1 MALASPWRLPAAR
14 SNVTVNTHGG
24 TWRLA
29 LYTCYRGDLVG
40 PRILN
45 WIKASTDRMEIFANR
60 MEVFADGVVAFPAST
75 VEQRADLWK
84 VKISGRHTSGTTFD
98 ETGC

>member
-1 MALASPWRLPAAR
+1 
-14 SNVTVNTHGG
+14 
-24 TWRLA
+24 
-29 LYTCYRGDLVG
+29 
-40 PRILN
+40 
-45 WIKASTDRMEIFANR
+45 MEIFANR

-75 VEQRADLWK
+75 VEQRADLWE